1 MEIKGGFLIS
11 KIKYLNDRVFEK
23 VLAEEGI
30 EAFNGTQG
38 RILYILW
45 DKNEVPIKTISK
57 ESGLAIT
64 SLTTILENMEK
75 DGLIIR
81 AKDETDKRQTMISLT
96 KKARNLSKNFDNV
109 SKKMNKI
116 FYKYFDKE
124 QIIMME
130 EWLKKICDS
139 FEDANSK
146 MLNS

>member
-23 VLAEEGI
+23 ILAEEGV

-45 DKNEVPIKTISK
+45 DKDKVPIKIISK
-57 ESGLAIT
+57 ETGLAIT

-75 DGLIIR
+75 DGLIVRI
-81 AKDETDKRQTMISLT
+81 KDENDKRQTMISLT
-96 KKARNLSKNFDNV
+96 HKARNLSKNFNNV

-116 FYKYFDKE
+116 FYKDFTKE
-124 QIIMME
+124 QINVME
-130 EWLKKICDS
+130 EGLEKICKS
-139 FEDANSK
+139 FENANSK
-146 MLNS
+146 MTN

>member
-23 VLAEEGI
+23 ILAEEGV

-45 DKNEVPIKTISK
+45 DKDKVPIKIISK
-57 ESGLAIT
+57 ETGLAIT

-75 DGLIIR
+75 DGLIVRI
-81 AKDETDKRQTMISLT
+81 KDENDKRQTMISLT
-96 KKARNLSKNFDNV
+96 QKALNLSKNFNNV

-116 FYKYFDKE
+116 FYKDFTKE
-124 QIIMME
+124 QINVME
-130 EWLKKICDS
+130 EGLVKICNS
-139 FEDANSK
+139 FENANSK
-146 MLNS
+146 MTN